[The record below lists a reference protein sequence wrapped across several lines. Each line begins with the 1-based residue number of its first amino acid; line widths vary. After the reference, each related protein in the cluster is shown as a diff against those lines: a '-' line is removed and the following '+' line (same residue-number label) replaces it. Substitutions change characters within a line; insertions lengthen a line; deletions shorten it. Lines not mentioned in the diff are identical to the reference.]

1 MAKNNYRFE
10 IYPLNDHQKYEMSE
24 SEKNLIQWYAKYC
37 NIKIQRLIK
46 INYCTLESENLVFE
60 LDPIAN
66 EVLIDSVTEFLLSA
80 ENIKK
85 NNFSLMTYLSDL
97 SFKNPALIDV
107 SFKAGVTD
115 NAGQAMTEA
124 FKLIPQ
130 MKPVEVKV
138 FSGQLYYVES
148 DLTSS
153 QLADMAYAGLANDL
167 LHHVHIYS
175 ASEISEGLRF
185 TQFKNRQIESFVQ
198 PVKMID
204 IHQDFDQLMKLN
216 VKNCWA
222 FSESELKQ
230 IQKHYS
236 KLDRN
241 PTDVEI
247 EVIAQSWSEHCKHK
261 IFAANIDYVEKS
273 IPAHMKSLGSF
284 KLESLFKTFI
294 RGGTLKIQKERGLD
308 WLVSIFH
315 DNAGIVRFDDKVDV
329 CIKVETHNSPS
340 ALDPYGGALTGILGV
355 NRDILGCGQGA
366 KPIANT
372 NVFCLAEDSD
382 FKKDAIR
389 IHPKLKNPDRIAEG
403 VHLGVQDGGNK
414 SGVPTVNGAFVYDR
428 NYVGKPLVYC
438 GTIGVLPQIE
448 NGLSTAEKRQQV
460 GDYIVM
466 SGGRIGKDG
475 IHGATFSSMELGDSV
490 PASVVQIGD
499 PITQKR
505 VSDFLIEAREK
516 NLFSSVTDNGAGGLS
531 SSIGEMAQKTNG
543 AIVYLDRAPVKY
555 PGLAPYELMISESQ
569 ERMTFAVA
577 KEKINQFLSLSQLRG
592 VESTIVGEFT
602 DSGELHILYKD
613 KTVAE
618 INLHF
623 LHESLEPMQLTAVLD
638 EKLIAESEN
647 KHWLKDVASK
657 KIQLHKNQ
665 LDQMLLELLKSANI
679 RSHEHLVRKYDHE
692 VKAATVV
699 KPFTGHKE
707 VGFHGPTD
715 AGVIWLKPHGGSDEA
730 AISVACGLAPKLSNY
745 DAYLMSLWA
754 IDEAVRNAIC
764 VGTNP
769 DQIVLV
775 DNYCWPDPIKSE
787 KNFDGDY
794 KLAQLVRASKALYDI
809 SLVYGMPFI
818 SGKDSMKNDFV
829 FDQLKISVNPTLLI
843 TAMGKIDHIR
853 HVITSDLKKENDLV
867 YVVGPSYLGQDSYL
881 HLHEICTW
889 DKAPVNLH
897 YADFNMQK
905 QMQIYKN
912 LYALIK
918 KGFINSAHDVSEG
931 GLAVSLAEK
940 MMSTQLG
947 LNINLDFKV
956 TDMVQFLFNE
966 GPGRIVVSVKP
977 DRKSDFEEAMKHDYI
992 YLGQVSNEACF
1003 RINQKSETILNL
1015 KATDLLKAYKYK
1027 VPAGVLV

>member
-1 MAKNNYRFE
+1 MTTNNHRFE
-10 IYPLNDHQKYEMSE
+10 IYP
-24 SEKNLIQWYAKYC
+24 NLHNLQSDQNQIQWYQKYC
-37 NIKIQRLIK
+37 NIKINRLFK
-46 INYCTLESENLVFE
+46 INYCILQTNHKISELHNV
-60 LDPIAN
+60 AS
-66 EVLIDSVTEFLLSA
+66 EVLTDSVTEILVTS
-80 ENIKK
+80 ENQF
-85 NNFSLMTYLSDL
+85 NLANYLADFG
-97 SFKNPALIDV
+97 FKNPALIDV

-115 NAGQAMTEA
+115 NAGQAISEA
-124 FKLIPQ
+124 FNLLPQ
-130 MKPVEVKV
+130 LSHQDIKV
-138 FSGQLYYVES
+138 HSGQMYFIES
-148 DLTSS
+148 DLTSE
-153 QLADMAYAGLANDL
+153 QLKNMVYAGLANDL
-167 LHHVHIYS
+167 LQSVTVYS
-175 ASEISEGLRF
+175 ASEIAEGIRF
-185 TQFKNRQIESFVQ
+185 KSFKNQISEDQPQ
-198 PVKMID
+198 PVKKID
-204 IHQDFDQLMKLN
+204 INQDFSELMKLN
-216 VKNCWA
+216 QKNCWA
-222 FSESELKQ
+222 LSETEMKQ
-230 IQKHYS
+230 IQNHYTQ
-236 KLDRN
+236 LNRN

-261 IFAANIDYVEKS
+261 IFAASIDYIEKTV
-273 IPAHMKSLGSF
+273 PAHMKALGSF
-284 KLESLFKTFI
+284 KLESLFKTYI
-294 RGGTLKIQKERGLD
+294 RGGTLKIQKDRKIN

-372 NVFCLAEDSD
+372 NVFCLAEDED
-382 FKKDAIR
+382 FKKNNIQ

-414 SGVPTVNGAFVYDR
+414 SGVPTINGAFVYDR

-448 NGLSTAEKRQQV
+448 NQLPTAEKRQQV

-466 SGGRIGKDG
+466 TGGRIGKDG
-475 IHGATFSSMELGDSV
+475 IHGATFSSMELNETV

-505 VSDFLIEAREK
+505 VSDFLIEAREN

-543 AIVYLDRAPVKY
+543 AVVYLDLAPVKY
-555 PGLAPYELMISESQ
+555 PGLSPYELMISESQ
-569 ERMTFAVA
+569 ERMTFAVT
-577 KEKINQFLSLSQLRG
+577 KEKIESFLSLSKRRG

-602 DSGELHILYKD
+602 DSGELKILYKD
-613 KTVAE
+613 QTVAE

-623 LHESLEPMQLTAVLD
+623 LHESLQPMKLTAVLD
-638 EKLIAESEN
+638 EALIEKSRN
-647 KHWLKDVASK
+647 QHWLSGLKFK
-657 KIQLHKNQ
+657 KNEIKKNQ
-665 LDQMLLELLKSANI
+665 FDVMLLELLKSSNI
-679 RSHEHLVRKYDHE
+679 RSHEHFVRKYDHE
-692 VKAATVV
+692 VKAATLV

-715 AGVIWLKPHGGSDEA
+715 AGVIWLKPHGGSDHA
-730 AISVACGLAPKLSNY
+730 AISVACGLAPKISNY

-769 DQIVLV
+769 DYMVLV

-787 KNFDGDY
+787 KNFDGEY

-843 TAMGKIDHIR
+843 TAMGRVDDIK
-853 HVITSDLKKENDLV
+853 HVTTSDLKNEKDLV
-867 YVVGPSYLGQDSYL
+867 YVLGPSCYGYDSYL
-881 HLHEICTW
+881 HLSEICSW
-889 DKAPVNLH
+889 DNEQPNLK
-897 YADFNMQK
+897 YEDFNFKNQI
-905 QMQIYKN
+905 QIYKK
-912 LYALIK
+912 LYLAIS
-918 KGFINSAHDVSEG
+918 KGFVASAHDVSEG

-940 MMSTQLG
+940 MMSTNLG
-947 LNINLDFKV
+947 LKINIDSVNADLI
-956 TDMVQFLFNE
+956 QFLFNE

-977 DRKSDFEEAMKHDYI
+977 EYKLDFEKEIGQDCI
-992 YLGQVSNEACF
+992 YLGEVTQNADFEV
-1003 RINQKSETILNL
+1003 NQKSETILNL
-1015 KATDLLKAYKYK
+1015 KATDLLKAYKNK
-1027 VPAGVLV
+1027 VPSGVLV

>member
-1 MAKNNYRFE
+1 MMKKNNHRFE
-10 IYPLNDHQKYEMSE
+10 IYPILHNLNSG
-24 SEKNLIQWYAKYC
+24 KNQIQWYSRYC
-37 NIKIQRLIK
+37 NIKINQLVK
-46 INYCTLESENLVFE
+46 INYCVVEADYNTPE
-60 LDPIAN
+60 LHNIAS
-66 EVLIDSVTEFLLSA
+66 EVLTDSVTEFLVSTNSHLNLAS
-80 ENIKK
+80 
-85 NNFSLMTYLSDL
+85 YLADFG
-97 SFKNPALIDV
+97 FKNPALIDI
-107 SFKAGVTD
+107 SFKTGVTD
-115 NAGQAMTEA
+115 NAGQAMCEA
-124 FKLIPQ
+124 FKLIPELNN
-130 MKPVEVKV
+130 KDIKV
-138 FSGQLYYVES
+138 HSGQMYFIES
-148 DLTSS
+148 DLTTD
-153 QLADMAYAGLANDL
+153 QLETMAYAGLANDL
-167 LHHVHIYS
+167 LHNVVVYP
-175 ASEISEGLRF
+175 ASEISAGLRF
-185 TQFKNRQIESFVQ
+185 NNFKNQTGEIKRQ
-198 PVKMID
+198 PVKTID
-204 IHQDFDQLMKLN
+204 IQQDFNELMKLN

-222 FSESELKQ
+222 LSETEVKQ
-230 IQKHYS
+230 IQKHYV
-236 KLDRN
+236 KLGRN

-261 IFAANIDYVEKS
+261 IFAANIDYIEKAV
-273 IPAHMKSLGSF
+273 PAHMKSLGSF
-284 KLESLFKTFI
+284 KVESLFKTYI
-294 RGGTLKIQKERGLD
+294 RGGTLKIQKDRKID

-315 DNAGIVRFDDKVDV
+315 DNAGIVRFDSQVDV

-366 KPIANT
+366 RPIANT
-372 NVFCLAEDSD
+372 NVFCLAEDED
-382 FKKDAIR
+382 FKKDHIQ

-448 NGLSTAEKRQQV
+448 NQLSTAEKRQQV

-475 IHGATFSSMELGDSV
+475 IHGATFSSMELNESV

-543 AIVYLDRAPVKY
+543 AIVYLERAPVKY

-569 ERMTFAVA
+569 ERMTFAVT
-577 KEKINQFLSLSQLRG
+577 KEKIEQFLNLSKLRG

-602 DSGELHILYKD
+602 DSGDLQVLYKD

-623 LHESLEPMQLTAVLD
+623 LHESLEPMQLTAVID
-638 EKLIAESEN
+638 EKLIEESKN
-647 KHWLKDVASK
+647 KHWLKNVTNI
-657 KIQLHKNQ
+657 KIQIKKNQ
-665 LDQMLLELLKSANI
+665 FDQMLLELLKSANI

-692 VKAATVV
+692 VKAATLV

-715 AGVIWLKPHGGSDEA
+715 AGVIWLKPHGGSDVA
-730 AISVACGLAPKLSNY
+730 AISVACGLAPKMSSY
-745 DAYLMSLWA
+745 DAYTMSIWA

-775 DNYCWPDPIKSE
+775 DNYCWPDPISSE

-843 TAMGKIDHIR
+843 TAMGKVDHIR
-853 HVITSDLKKENDLV
+853 HVTTSDLKNENDLV
-867 YVVGPSYLGQDSYL
+867 YVIGPCYFDNDSYL
-881 HLHEICTW
+881 HLNEICSWAETQT
-889 DKAPVNLH
+889 DLK

-905 QMQIYKN
+905 QIQIYKKIHM
-912 LYALIK
+912 AIT
-918 KGFINSAHDVSEG
+918 KGFIASAHDVSEG

-940 MMSTQLG
+940 MMSTELG
-947 LNINLDFKV
+947 LKINLDSV
-956 TDMVQFLFNE
+956 SNDMIQFLFNE
-966 GPGRIVVSVKP
+966 GPGRIVVSIKP
-977 DRKSDFEEAMKHDYI
+977 NHKDDFEKTIGHDFI
-992 YLGQVSNEACF
+992 YLGEATKGAVLC
-1003 RINQKSETILNL
+1003 IKQKSEIILSL
-1015 KATDLLKAYKYK
+1015 KAMDLLKAYKNK
-1027 VPAGVLV
+1027 VPSGVLV